1 MSTLTQKIVRAS
13 TGLVV
18 AGVLV
23 GGAAPAFAE
32 TPAAQSPATVA
43 MSAPLDGD
51 NGSPDFQRGLR
62 TGTADGSRD
71 GFDDAR
77 NNCQRPEA
85 ALHELQGFALSPFD
99 EGYAQGYSIGY
110 DKGFAQGEK
119 RFCDKAVNEGVRG
132 DR

>member
-1 MSTLTQKIVRAS
+1 VTSVIRS
-13 TGLVV
+13 CPR
-18 AGVLV
+18 
-23 GGAAPAFAE
+23 APAAGTSAE
-32 TPAAQSPATVA
+32 GEPV
-43 MSAPLDGD
+43 
-51 NGSPDFQRGLR
+51 RLR

-85 ALHELQGFALSPFD
+85 ALHELQGFAPSPFD

-132 DR
+132 DQ